1 MVSRL
6 TPSRFLVHTGR
17 VARRLRE
24 RASLNQTEAAR
35 RYGCA
40 QSKISE
46 IEADADFPADKLF
59 DMALVYGLSNDDVEA
74 ATQIMLRAERM
85 HGAPVLGNVRAGP
98 TGLLAPLTRDEAR
111 ELPDE
116 GVIFI
121 RVPDDTMADEL
132 QRGEKAMV
140 SRVSPARLPGAV
152 HDRIVYIVY
161 RDESPH
167 GEPEFVRCAA
177 NDEDSILVIKSN
189 PSRGIGS
196 RLVRLDEIQDVG
208 IVQGSMRPVN
218 TRVFGV

>member
-1 MVSRL
+1 MVARL
-6 TPSRFLVHTGR
+6 ATTRFLVHTGR

-24 RASLNQTEAAR
+24 RADLSQTEAAKR
-35 RYGCA
+35 FGCA

-46 IEADADFPADKLF
+46 IEGDSEFPADKLF
-59 DMALVYGLSNDDVEA
+59 DIATAYGLSADDVEN
-74 ATQIMLRAERM
+74 ATEIMLRAERM
-85 HGAPVLGNVRAGP
+85 RGTPIIGNVRAGP
-98 TGLLAPLTRDEAR
+98 AGLLAPLTREESRA
-111 ELPDE
+111 LPDD
-116 GVIFI
+116 GVVFI

-140 SRVSPARLPGAV
+140 ARINPNRLPSAV

-161 RDESPH
+161 REESPH

-177 NDEDSILVIKSN
+177 HDDESIMVIKSN